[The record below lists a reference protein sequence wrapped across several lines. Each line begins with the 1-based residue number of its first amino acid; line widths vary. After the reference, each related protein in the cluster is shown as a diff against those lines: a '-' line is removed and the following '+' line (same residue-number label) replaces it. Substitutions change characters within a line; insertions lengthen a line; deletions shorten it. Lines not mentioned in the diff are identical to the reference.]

1 MKQKNILSLF
11 FLIFTLF
18 GCPDKPCDNCVEGD
32 IIDADY
38 NPVAYDLV
46 LPNWFEGFDNPTD
59 NPITEDGVVLGRYLF
74 YDPILSAG
82 QNLSCSSCH
91 QLDLSFTDGLAKS
104 VGNAGVEGRRSTM
117 SLLNLAYN
125 NEGYYWDGRTQSL
138 EEQVLIEV
146 EDPLML
152 NGDWEEVLSRLQ
164 ASELYPKLF
173 RKAFGIEQKKEIKK
187 GLVAKAIAQF
197 ERIMISANSKYDKV
211 VWANEG
217 WFSNSEERGKVLFFD
232 EISQEIGH
240 PGCSHCHN
248 TKSLTDNS
256 FRNNGLDNPGNL
268 LNFTDLGRGGVT
280 AKVFDNGKFRVPS
293 LRNVELTAPYMHDGR
308 FATLEEV
315 LVHYS
320 EGGHGAENEDI
331 EIRPFSLTG
340 QQKVD
345 MISFLKTL
353 TDTSFL
359 RKTNLKNPF

>member
-1 MKQKNILSLF
+1 MNQKYLF
-11 FLIFTLF
+11 LLMALFLF
-18 GCPDKPCDNCVEGD
+18 GCPNKPCDDCVEDD

-46 LPNWFEGFDNPTD
+46 LPDWFDDFDNPAD
-59 NPITEDGVVLGRYLF
+59 NPITEDGVILGRRLF
-74 YDPILSAG
+74 YDTVLSAN

-104 VGNAGVEGRRSTM
+104 IGDIGVEGRRSTM

-125 NEGYYWDGRTQSL
+125 DNGYYWDGRVQSL
-138 EEQVLIEV
+138 EEQVLDEV

-164 ASELYPKLF
+164 TSEIYPSLF
-173 RKAFGIEQKKEIKK
+173 RKAFGIEQKKEMSKY
-187 GLVAKAIAQF
+187 LVAKAIAQF
-197 ERIMISANSKYDKV
+197 ERIMLSANSKYDKV
-211 VWANEG
+211 VWENEG
-217 WFSNSEERGKVLFFD
+217 WFSNAEERGKVLFFD
-232 EISQEIGH
+232 ETSQTIGH

-248 TKSLTDNS
+248 TDFFTDNS
-256 FRNNGLDNPGNL
+256 FRNNGLDNPGGL
-268 LNFTDLGRGGVT
+268 LNFPDLGRGGVT
-280 AKVFDNGKFRVPS
+280 GELFDNGKFRVPG
-293 LRNVELTAPYMHDGR
+293 LRNIELTAPYMHDGR

-331 EIRPFSLTG
+331 EVRPFSLTE
-340 QQKVD
+340 QQKID

-353 TDTSFL
+353 TDTAFI
-359 RKTNLKNPF
+359 RNEGLKSPF